1 MYGTKIFP
9 SIFMQKFCLFLLP
22 CTLFYVALV
31 SFLCNEKFTAMYR
44 IFSSYWPFRSYAGFF
59 SVNRPVYFYHHIQV
73 FVLHTFLSSEIIW
86 YKDGNFSFSVRICKF
101 TEFVPRFFC
110 RNISCAAVFQWVER
124 GIPIR
129 DVVHIFESW

>member
-1 MYGTKIFP
+1 MYAVFVLHKLNSRHVWHKNLSIDFYAEILLIFVTMYTVLRR
-9 SIFMQKFCLFLLP
+9 SS
-22 CTLFYVALV
+22 

-110 RNISCAAVFQWVER
+110 RNISCAAVF
-124 GIPIR
+124 
-129 DVVHIFESW
+129 